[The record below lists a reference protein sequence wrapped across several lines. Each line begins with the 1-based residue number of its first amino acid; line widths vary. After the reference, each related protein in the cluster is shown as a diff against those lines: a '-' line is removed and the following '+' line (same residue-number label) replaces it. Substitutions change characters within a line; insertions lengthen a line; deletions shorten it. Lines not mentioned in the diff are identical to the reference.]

1 MKKLLLALFLF
12 GFLPEGIA
20 KDFKKQQQSQVRV
33 IKSAYKKGR
42 ITEREYDK
50 LMREQ
55 YIIEETIDKY
65 YTDDVLTPAEKNRLY
80 DKLER
85 AEKRLKRYKRNGE
98 VY

>member
-1 MKKLLLALFLF
+1 
-12 GFLPEGIA
+12 
-20 KDFKKQQQSQVRV
+20 
-33 IKSAYKKGR
+33 
-42 ITEREYDK
+42 
-50 LMREQ
+50 MREQ